1 MIKVLIVDDQ
11 KLLAEGLKAIL
22 ETEESIQVTDIASN
36 GIAALAAIEANEPQV
51 ALMDIRMEKMDGVA
65 CTKVIKKRWPQ
76 IQVLVLTTFDD
87 REYITEA
94 IASGASGYLL
104 KDISGNKLIQAVK
117 DVYEGE
123 ILLQGKV
130 AAKLADTIKY
140 GSTKASDPETILKQ
154 QLSLSEREAQIA
166 NMISQGF
173 TNKQIASALYIT
185 EGTAKNYASNIYAK
199 LEVSDR
205 AGAAVKLRNLLDFT
219 RIR

>member
-11 KLLAEGLKAIL
+11 KILAEGLRAIL
-22 ETEESIQVTDIASN
+22 ETEESIQVTDIAAN
-36 GIAALAAIEANEPQV
+36 GIAALTAIEAEEPQV
-51 ALMDIRMEKMDGVA
+51 VLMDIRMEQMDGVA

-76 IQVLVLTTFDD
+76 IQVLILTTFDD

-130 AAKLADTIKY
+130 AARLADTIKY
-140 GSTKASDPETILKQ
+140 GNAKEGNPETILKQ
-154 QLSLSEREAQIA
+154 KLSLSDREAQIA
-166 NMISQGF
+166 LMISQGF

-185 EGTAKNYASNIYAK
+185 DGTTKNYVSNIYAK

-205 AGAAVKLRNLLDFT
+205 VGAAVKLRNLLES
-219 RIR
+219 IPIH

>member
-11 KLLAEGLKAIL
+11 KILAEGLRAIL
-22 ETEESIQVTDIASN
+22 ETEESIQVTDIAAD
-36 GIAALAAIEANEPQV
+36 GIAALAAIEAEEPQV
-51 ALMDIRMEKMDGVA
+51 VLMDIRMEKMDGVA
-65 CTKVIKKRWPQ
+65 CTKIIRKRWPQ
-76 IQVLVLTTFDD
+76 IQVLILTTFDD

-130 AAKLADTIKY
+130 AAKLADTIKH
-140 GSTKASDPETILKQ
+140 GNTKESTHEAFLKK
-154 QLSLSEREAQIA
+154 QLSLSDREVQIA
-166 NMISQGF
+166 VMISQGF
-173 TNKQIASALYIT
+173 TNKQIASALYISD
-185 EGTAKNYASNIYAK
+185 GTTKNYVSNIYTK

-205 AGAAVKLRNLLDFT
+205 VGAAVKLRDLMEST
-219 RIR
+219 PIR

>member
-11 KLLAEGLKAIL
+11 KILAEGLRAIL
-22 ETEESIQVTDIASN
+22 ETEDTIQVTDIAEN
-36 GIAALAAIEANEPQV
+36 GIAALAAIEAEEPQV
-51 ALMDIRMEKMDGVA
+51 VLMDIRMEKMDGVA
-65 CTKVIKKRWPQ
+65 CTKMIKKRWPQ
-76 IQVLVLTTFDD
+76 IQVLILTTFDD

-130 AAKLADTIKY
+130 AAKLADCIKY
-140 GSTKASDPETILKQ
+140 GKNKEIDPETMLKQ
-154 QLSLSEREAQIA
+154 QLSLSDREAQIA
-166 NMISQGF
+166 IMISQGF

-185 EGTAKNYASNIYAK
+185 DGTVKNYVSNIYAK

-205 AGAAVKLRNLLDFT
+205 VGAAVKLRNLLEASLL
-219 RIR
+219 R

>member
-11 KLLAEGLKAIL
+11 KILAEGLRAIL
-22 ETEESIQVTDIASN
+22 ETEESIQVTNIAAN
-36 GIAALAAIEANEPQV
+36 GIAALTAIEAEEPQV
-51 ALMDIRMEKMDGVA
+51 VLMDIRMEKMDGVA

-76 IQVLVLTTFDD
+76 IQVLILTTFDD

-130 AAKLADTIKY
+130 AAKLADTLKN
-140 GSTKASDPETILKQ
+140 GSTKDSTPEAILKK
-154 QLSLSEREAQIA
+154 QLSLSDREIQIA
-166 NMISQGF
+166 IMISQGF
-173 TNKQIASALYIT
+173 TNKQIASALYISD
-185 EGTAKNYASNIYAK
+185 GTAKNYVSNIYAK

-205 AGAAVKLRNLLDFT
+205 VGAAVKLRNLMET
-219 RIR
+219 NPIS